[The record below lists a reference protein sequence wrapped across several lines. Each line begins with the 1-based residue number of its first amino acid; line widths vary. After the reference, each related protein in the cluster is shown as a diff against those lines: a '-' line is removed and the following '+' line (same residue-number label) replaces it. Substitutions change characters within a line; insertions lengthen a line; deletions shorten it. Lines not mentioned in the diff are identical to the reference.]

1 MGKNAPEAP
10 DPRETAGAQ
19 TANNIGT
26 AVANQVMG
34 STNQITPTGNLTYY
48 FNGPNGELI
57 APGDYQG
64 GSTYAQPQE
73 AATTAP
79 AATSAPAA
87 SSGIAVERGYTDA
100 TPQAATAAPTAE
112 APQAGASTGG
122 TAGSFQWTDPNTGQ
136 VYDIPQM
143 TAVTSLSDSEQ
154 GIFDSNQGTRQN
166 LADLGQTVSGQM
178 QDHFANPFSLDG
190 LPAGGSASNIGTP
203 DYQGLTGLQSMNTQ
217 GPESRSDQF
226 SYGFDASPI
235 SAGIADAG
243 EILREFGDAGDIT
256 KTYGSDYS
264 EDRRRV
270 EEALMSRLNPSLER
284 DKEALRT
291 SLLNQGVREGS
302 EAYDR
307 AMNRANEQ
315 STDARMQAVLAGG
328 QEQSRLDDLEA
339 RRAGFEN
346 AAQQQQYE
354 QLYGRAAFSNA
365 GQQQQFGQNEARSAL
380 SLQAQ
385 IANSNQAA
393 QQAQINNSALNSAFG
408 QDLSSM
414 NFSNNAIGMNNALG
428 FQTANF
434 GNNLEDRNFQ
444 NDFAMQG
451 RMDADRAQSLQETLL
466 MRNQPINEIGALL
479 GTGQV
484 QMPNFVNTSSSQI
497 PTVDRAGLE
506 QQSYQSELAAWQQRQ
521 QSMGGVLGTA
531 GGVLGAWLG

>member
-1 MGKNAPEAP
+1 MGKSAPAPP
-10 DPRETAGAQ
+10 DPAEVAGAQ
-19 TANNIGT
+19 TANNVGT
-26 AVANQVMG
+26 AIANQVMG
-34 STNQITPTGNLTYY
+34 NVNQVTPTGSLNYEQS
-48 FNGPNGELI
+48 G
-57 APGDYQG
+57 
-64 GSTYAQPQE
+64 
-73 AATTAP
+73 TT
-79 AATSAPAA
+79 
-87 SSGIAVERGYTDA
+87 
-100 TPQAATAAPTAE
+100 
-112 APQAGASTGG
+112 
-122 TAGSFQWTDPNTGQ
+122 QWTDPNTGN
-136 VYDIPQM
+136 VYDLPSY
-143 TAVTSLSDSEQ
+143 TATQSLSEGEQ
-154 GIFDSNQGTRQN
+154 GIFDATQGTRQN

-190 LPAGGSASNIGTP
+190 LPSGGSASNIGTP
-203 DYQGLTGLQSMNTQ
+203 DYQGLTDLQRMNTT

-243 EILREFGDAGDIT
+243 EIVREFGDAGDIT

-291 SLLNQGVREGS
+291 SLLNQGIREGS
-302 EAYDR
+302 ASYDR
-307 AMNRANEQ
+307 AMSRANEQ

-328 QEQSRLDDLEA
+328 QEQSRMDDLEA

-365 GQQQQFGQNEARSAL
+365 GQQQQFGQNRDSAAL

-393 QQAQINNSALNSAFG
+393 QQAQINNSAVNSAFG
-408 QDLSSM
+408 QDLASM
-414 NFSNNAIGMNNALG
+414 NFSNDAIGMNNALG
-428 FQTANF
+428 FQIANF
-434 GNNLEDRNFQ
+434 GNNLQDRNFQ

-451 RMDADRAQSLQETLL
+451 RMDADRSQALQETLM

-484 QMPNFVNTSSSQI
+484 QMPNFVNTSSPQI

-506 QQSYQSELAAWQQRQ
+506 QSAYQAELDAWKQKQA
-521 QSMGGVLGTA
+521 SMGGVLGTA
-531 GGVLGAWLG
+531 GNVFGAWLGS

>member
-1 MGKNAPEAP
+1 MSKNPPEAP

-64 GSTYAQPQE
+64 GSTYQQPQ
-73 AATTAP
+73 AAVSTPSAP
-79 AATSAPAA
+79 SAPAA
-87 SSGIAVERGYTDA
+87 SDGIAVERGHA
-100 TPQAATAAPTAE
+100 NAASQAATADPTASS
-112 APQAGASTGG
+112 PQAGSTTGG

-154 GIFDSNQGTRQN
+154 GIFDATQGTRQN

-178 QDHFANPFSLDG
+178 QNHFANPFSLDG
-190 LPAGGSASNIGTP
+190 LPTGGSASNIRTP
-203 DYQGLTGLQSMNTQ
+203 DYQGLTGLQRMNTQ
-217 GPESRSDQF
+217 GPESRSGDF
-226 SYGFDASPI
+226 SYGFEAPQI
-235 SAGIADAG
+235 SGGIAGAG
-243 EILREFGDAGDIT
+243 EILREFGGAGEIT
-256 KTYGSDYS
+256 KSYGGDYS

-270 EEALMSRLNPSLER
+270 EEALMSRLNPSLEQ

-291 SLLNQGVREGS
+291 SLLNQGIREGS
-302 EAYDR
+302 TAYDR

-315 STDARMQAVLAGG
+315 STDARMQAILAGG

-365 GQQQQFGQNEARSAL
+365 GQQQQFGQNRDSAAL

-393 QQAQINNSALNSAFG
+393 QQAQINNSAVNSAFG
-408 QDLSSM
+408 QDMASAT
-414 NFSNNAIGMNNALG
+414 FGNNAIGMNNALE

-434 GNNLEDRNFQ
+434 GNNLADRNFQ
-444 NDFAMQG
+444 NDFAMQD
-451 RMDADRAQSLQETLL
+451 RMDADRSRALQETML

-484 QMPNFVNTSSSQI
+484 QMPNFVNTGSPQI

-506 QQSYQSELAAWQQRQ
+506 QSSYQAELDAWKQKQAT
-521 QSMGGVLGTA
+521 MGGLLGTA
-531 GGVLGAWLG
+531 GTIGAGFI